1 MAEKRDSRKEFS
13 PEAMDVLRQ
22 YDWPGNIRELE
33 HLVEKL
39 YVTLRKKVI
48 EERDILDILPQV
60 ARQSQSETGGR
71 VRVKK
76 LIPLRLA
83 ADAVEREL
91 LQLAA
96 ECCGTEEEI
105 AQVLGGSQS
114 NISRKMKRHG
124 VRIDKRKATDE

>member
-1 MAEKRDSRKEFS
+1 
-13 PEAMDVLRQ
+13 
-22 YDWPGNIRELE
+22 
-33 HLVEKL
+33 VEKL
-39 YVTLRKKVI
+39 YVTLREKVI

-60 ARQSQSETGGR
+60 AKQSQPETGGH

-83 ADAVEREL
+83 ADAVERGL
-91 LQLAA
+91 LRLAA

-124 VRIDKRKATDE
+124 VRIGKGRIANE